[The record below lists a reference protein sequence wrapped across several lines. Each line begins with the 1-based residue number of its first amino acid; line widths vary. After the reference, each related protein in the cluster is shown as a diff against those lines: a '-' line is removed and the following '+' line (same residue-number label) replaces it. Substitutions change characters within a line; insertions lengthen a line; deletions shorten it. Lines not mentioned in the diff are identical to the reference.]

1 MTVARLISASAVI
14 LVYLA
19 FCGAILGAHRRK
31 QRRAAQAAASLMED
45 APAGGASV
53 LVAFASQTG
62 FAEQLAWQTATS
74 LKAAGMAVRVASLAQ
89 LDAAALA
96 SAGCALFIVSTTG
109 EGDAPDTAAGFA
121 RRVLGASAPVQ
132 LSTLRYGLL
141 ALGDRSYDEYC
152 AFGHALDAW
161 LRHHG
166 AAPMFDLVDVDNG
179 DEGALRHWQHHLGVL
194 SGSTEMA
201 DWSAPSYSRW
211 RLTERRWLNPGSP
224 GGPAFH
230 LALEP
235 IDKAAS
241 NAAAITW
248 RAGDIAEIGPRNGAD
263 DVERFLRAL
272 TLDGDVMIDVDVD
285 ANANADGHDADGRS
299 GDSGDNRDGGA
310 ERRPREA
317 LRKALS
323 RMRLPHDNRRLDAL
337 RGLTPRE
344 LISALEPLPHREYSI
359 ASVPADGR
367 IELLVRQVR
376 LDDGRLGLG
385 SGWLTAHAEV
395 GREIALRVREN
406 RGFHPPDDDRP
417 LILIGNGTGLAGL
430 RAHLKARA
438 AAGRRRNWLLFGERT
453 SEHDY
458 FHRAEIEAWQ
468 ASGVLQ
474 RVDLAFSRDQAE
486 SIYVQHRV
494 RDAEAELRAWV
505 ADDAAIYVCGSLEGM
520 AAGVTAA
527 LTGIF
532 GEEQLERMAEDGRY
546 RRDVY

>member
-1 MTVARLISASAVI
+1 MTIARLISASAVV

-19 FCGAILGAHRRK
+19 FCGAILGSHRRK
-31 QRRAAQAAASLMED
+31 QRRAAQAAASLMDD

-74 LKAAGMAVRVASLAQ
+74 LKSAGMAVRVTSLAQ

-121 RRVLGASAPVQ
+121 RRVLGAAAPVQ
-132 LSTLRYGLL
+132 LSGLRYGLL
-141 ALGDRSYDEYC
+141 ALGDRSYAEYC

-166 AAPMFDLVDVDNG
+166 AAPLFDLVDVDNG

-235 IDKAAS
+235 IDTATAT
-241 NAAAITW
+241 AMTW
-248 RAGDIAEIGPRNGAD
+248 RAGDIAEIGPRNGPD
-263 DVERFLRAL
+263 DVERFMRAL
-272 TLDGDVMIDVDVD
+272 QLDGDAMVDGEVD
-285 ANANADGHDADGRS
+285 A
-299 GDSGDNRDGGA
+299 DSRVNGAAGGA
-310 ERRPREA
+310 QPPRHDTLRRV
-317 LRKALS
+317 LS
-323 RMRLPHDNRRLDAL
+323 RRRLPHDDRRIDAF
-337 RGLTPRE
+337 RGLKPAE
-344 LISALEPLPHREYSI
+344 ILSALEPLPHREYSI

-367 IELLVRQVR
+367 LELLVRQVR
-376 LDDGRLGLG
+376 LADGRLGLG

-395 GREIALRVREN
+395 GGEIALRVREN

-453 SEHDY
+453 AAHDY
-458 FHRAEIEAWQ
+458 FHRDEVEGWR

-486 SIYVQHRV
+486 SLYVQHRV
-494 RDAEAELRAWV
+494 RDAEPELRAWV
-505 ADDAAIYVCGSLEGM
+505 ADGAAIYVCGSLEGM

-532 GEEQLERMAEDGRY
+532 GEEQLERMAEEGRY

>member
-1 MTVARLISASAVI
+1 MTVARLVSASAVI

-19 FCGAILGAHRRK
+19 FCGAILGSHRRK
-31 QRRAAQAAASLMED
+31 QRRAAQAAASLMDD
-45 APAGGASV
+45 APAGGATV

-74 LKAAGMAVRVASLAQ
+74 LRSAGMAVRVASLAH
-89 LDAAALA
+89 LDAATLA
-96 SAGCALFIVSTTG
+96 AAGCALFIVSTTG

-132 LSTLRYGLL
+132 LSGLRYGLL
-141 ALGDRSYDEYC
+141 ALGDRSYAEYC

-201 DWSAPSYSRW
+201 DWSAPSYAPW
-211 RLTERRWLNPGSP
+211 RLVERRWLNPGSP

-230 LALEP
+230 LALVP
-235 IDKAAS
+235 IDAAT
-241 NAAAITW
+241 AAAMTW
-248 RAGDIAEIGPRNGAD
+248 RAGDIAEIGPRNGPD
-263 DVERFLRAL
+263 DVERLVQALRLDGDAMLDGNVDGNSGAQPTRRETLREALSRSRLPHDDRRIDALRAL
-272 TLDGDVMIDVDVD
+272 T
-285 ANANADGHDADGRS
+285 
-299 GDSGDNRDGGA
+299 
-310 ERRPREA
+310 PRE
-317 LRKALS
+317 
-323 RMRLPHDNRRLDAL
+323 
-337 RGLTPRE
+337 
-344 LISALEPLPHREYSI
+344 IVSALEPLPHREYSI

-367 IELLVRQVR
+367 LELLVRQVR

-385 SGWLTAHAEV
+385 SGWLTAHAGV
-395 GREIALRVREN
+395 GSEIALRVREN
-406 RGFHPPDDDRP
+406 RGFQPPEDDRP

-453 SEHDY
+453 SAHDY
-458 FHRAEIEAWQ
+458 FHRDEIESWQ
-468 ASGVLQ
+468 ASGILT

-494 RDAEAELRAWV
+494 RDAAPDLRAWV
-505 ADDAAIYVCGSLEGM
+505 DDGAAIYVCGSLEGM

-527 LTGIF
+527 LTAIF